1 VGQALVAAQRV
12 VCKCRRCAVTGA
24 AASHAAAGP
33 NASDASDAAGRNASD
48 AAGCDARAIDA
59 AAAG

>member
-24 AASHAAAGP
+24 AAGP
-33 NASDASDAAGRNASD
+33 NASDAAGYDAAGRNASD
-48 AAGCDARAIDA
+48 AVGCDAWAIDG
-59 AAAG
+59 AAG